1 MITIRKSSDRGR
13 SNLGWLKSHHTFSFA
28 DYHDPKHMGVSALR
42 VINDDTVTEGQGFA
56 THSHA
61 DMEIISYVKSGT
73 IEHKDSMGNI
83 ETLPA
88 GEFQLMSAGR
98 GVTHSEYNPSQDE
111 ILKFLQIWV
120 QTNEKGL
127 EPSYQ
132 QKRFENKQGLQL
144 IVSPDGKD
152 GSLLIHQDAS
162 MYQLHLGVDEKV
174 TLPVEASRTVYVHV
188 VSGSIEIE
196 GETLKEG
203 DGATVKEIA
212 ELEFKGLE
220 NSEALVFDLP

>member
-1 MITIRKSSDRGR
+1 MITIRQGNDRGK
-13 SNLGWLKSHHTFSFA
+13 SDLGWLKSHHTFSFA

-73 IEHKDSMGNI
+73 IEHKDSMGNV

-98 GVTHSEYNPSQDE
+98 GVTHSEYNPSKDE

-120 QTNEKGL
+120 QTNEKDL
-127 EPSYQ
+127 DPSYQ
-132 QKRFENKQGLQL
+132 QKRFEDKAGLQL
-144 IVSPDGKD
+144 IVSPDGRN
-152 GSLLIHQDAS
+152 GSLLIHQDACL
-162 MYQLHLGVDEKV
+162 YQLFLNADEKA
-174 TLPVEASRTVYVHV
+174 TLPIEAPRTVYIHV
-188 VSGSIEIE
+188 VSGSLEVE
-196 GETLKEG
+196 GETLNEG
-203 DGATVKEIA
+203 DGATVKDIA
-212 ELEFKGLE
+212 DLEFACLQ